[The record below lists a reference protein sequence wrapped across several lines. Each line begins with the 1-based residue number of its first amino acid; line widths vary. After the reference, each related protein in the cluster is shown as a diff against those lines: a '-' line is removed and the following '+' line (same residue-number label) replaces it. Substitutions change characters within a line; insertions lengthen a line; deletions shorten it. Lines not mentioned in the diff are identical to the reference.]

1 MEIASMDSFLFLCFL
16 SVHAFKDWIPLTYTR
31 GLTLCPAAY
40 LQYGT
45 EPFLALALR
54 SVECAE
60 FVPFCFF
67 KGTYDFLLILSHLRA
82 EALLACPI
90 GNLPPPTPCCCVAP
104 CVFSTRLF

>member
-1 MEIASMDSFLFLCFL
+1 MEIASMDSFCFVL
-16 SVHAFKDWIPLTYTR
+16 PFSSCIQGLDPLDLYPR
-31 GLTLCPAAY
+31 FDPVSCSLH
-40 LQYGT
+40 GT

-67 KGTYDFLLILSHLRA
+67 KGTYDFLLILSLPGA

-90 GNLPPPTPCCCVAP
+90 GTPPPTFCCCVAL
-104 CVFSTRLF
+104 CVFSTRLV

>member
-1 MEIASMDSFLFLCFL
+1 MDSFLFLCFL

-31 GLTLCPAAY
+31 GLTLCPAAFH
-40 LQYGT
+40 GT

-67 KGTYDFLLILSHLRA
+67 KGTYDFLLILSFPGA

-90 GNLPPPTPCCCVAP
+90 GTPLPTFCCCVAL
-104 CVFSTRLF
+104 CVFSTRLV

>member
-1 MEIASMDSFLFLCFL
+1 MDSFLFLCFL

-31 GLTLCPAAY
+31 GLTLCPAAFH
-40 LQYGT
+40 GT

-60 FVPFCFF
+60 FVPFVF

-90 GNLPPPTPCCCVAP
+90 GTPLPTFCCCVAL